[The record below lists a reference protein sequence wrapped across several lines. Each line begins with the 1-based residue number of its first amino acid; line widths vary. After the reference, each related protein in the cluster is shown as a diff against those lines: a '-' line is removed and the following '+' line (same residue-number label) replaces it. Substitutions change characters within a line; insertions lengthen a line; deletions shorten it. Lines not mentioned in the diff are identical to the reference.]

1 VGRKRS
7 KGGWQMNIPNQVPQQ
22 SGSLDAESSS
32 VQSYLNIL
40 QNIISRMAGNSANC
54 KTWCITLVSGILV
67 IIADKG
73 KPNYAWIALIP
84 IILFFFLD
92 AYYLGQ
98 ERAFRASFNDFVRR
112 MHAGTAGSTDLFL
125 VAPLKGFN
133 VVTCTLQAT
142 LSFAI
147 YPFYLTLIGMIGLAR
162 FFIL

>member
-1 VGRKRS
+1 
-7 KGGWQMNIPNQVPQQ
+7 MNSPNQVPQVAD
-22 SGSLDAESSS
+22 SLAPESSS

-40 QNIISRMAGNSANC
+40 QGIISRMAGNSANC

-67 IIADKG
+67 VIADKA

-84 IILFFFLD
+84 VILFFFLD

-98 ERAFRASFNDFVRR
+98 ERAFRATYNDFVRR
-112 MHAGTAGSTDLFL
+112 MHAGTAGTTDLFL

-133 VVTCTLQAT
+133 VLTCTFQAT

-147 YPFYLTLIGMIGLAR
+147 YPFYLTLIGMIWLAR

>member
-1 VGRKRS
+1 
-7 KGGWQMNIPNQVPQQ
+7 MNSPNQIPQMI
-22 SGSLDAESSS
+22 GSLAPESSS

-40 QNIISRMAGNSANC
+40 QGIISRMAGNSANC

-67 IIADKG
+67 VIADKA

-84 IILFFFLD
+84 VILFFVLD

-98 ERAFRASFNDFVRR
+98 ERAFRATYNDFVRQL
-112 MHAGTAGSTDLFL
+112 HTGTVGANDLFL
-125 VAPLKGFN
+125 VAPLMGFN
-133 VVTCTLQAT
+133 VLTSTLQAT

-147 YPFYLTLIGMIGLAR
+147 YPFYLTLIIMIGVAR

>member
-1 VGRKRS
+1 
-7 KGGWQMNIPNQVPQQ
+7 MNIPNQVPQQ
-22 SGSLDAESSS
+22 SGSLDPESSS

-54 KTWCITLVSGILV
+54 KTWCITLVSGIV
-67 IIADKG
+67 VVIADKA

-98 ERAFRASFNDFVRR
+98 ERTFRATYNDFVRR
-112 MHAGTAGSTDLFL
+112 MHARAVGTTDLFL

-133 VVTCTLQAT
+133 VIACTLQSS
-142 LSFAI
+142 LSFAV
-147 YPFYLTLIGMIGLAR
+147 YPFYLTLIGMIALAR

>member
-1 VGRKRS
+1 
-7 KGGWQMNIPNQVPQQ
+7 MNSPNQVPQAA
-22 SGSLDAESSS
+22 GCLNPEASS

-40 QNIISRMAGNSANC
+40 QSIISRMAGNSANC

-67 IIADKG
+67 VVADKA
-73 KPNYAWIALIP
+73 KANYAWIALIP
-84 IILFFFLD
+84 VILFFFLD

-98 ERAFRASFNDFVRR
+98 ERAFRATYNDFVRR
-112 MHAGTAGSTDLFL
+112 MHTGSVGSTDLFL
-125 VAPLKGFN
+125 VTPLKAFN

-147 YPFYLTLIGMIGLAR
+147 YPFYLTLILMIGVAR

>member
-1 VGRKRS
+1 
-7 KGGWQMNIPNQVPQQ
+7 MNSPNQVPQTP
-22 SGSLDAESSS
+22 SPLAPESSS

-40 QNIISRMAGNSANC
+40 QSIISRMAGNSANC

-67 IIADKG
+67 VIADKA

-84 IILFFFLD
+84 VILFFFLD

-98 ERAFRASFNDFVRR
+98 ERTFRATYNDFVRR
-112 MHAGTAGSTDLFL
+112 MHAEAVGSMDLFL

-133 VVTCTLQAT
+133 VVTCTLQAS

-147 YPFYLTLIGMIGLAR
+147 YPFYLTLIVMIAVAR